1 MQVVGIDTETHLF
14 KPGTKAPPVVVMSLD
29 RGDGYGSLHLREE
42 AEGIFRQLVADDEVM
57 LVAHNASYDMTVL
70 ANQYNDLELLSAIFD
85 AYERGRIR
93 CSKIR
98 SMLIAIAFDWMNR
111 TDFKVCLR

>member
-14 KPGTKAPPVVVMSLD
+14 AREPKPA
-29 RGDGYGSLHLREE
+29 RGGDVSGSRRRVRQSSSER

-57 LVAHNASYDMTVL
+57 LVAHNASHDMTVL

-85 AYERGRIR
+85 AYEQGRIR
-93 CSKIR
+93 CSR
-98 SMLIAIAFDWMNR
+98 SGPCSSPSPSTGW
-111 TDFKVCLR
+111 TTTPS